1 MSFDELFLSHL
12 GGIENNCL
20 SDILDMH
27 NDEVNEFQIIRR
39 SSYYDY
45 DKFNDFAKENK
56 DRFNI
61 LSTNIQSIN
70 SKFSELELFLEYLDS
85 INFKFNV
92 ICMQET
98 WKAEG
103 DDFSQF
109 MLQGY
114 NCITQGKSSST
125 KGGLVIYID
134 DKYKADV
141 ISNLNSYEHWE
152 GLIIKVNGGNLS
164 KTLTIGNI
172 YRPPKTLN
180 EHINAFIN
188 EFSSVVASLG
198 DSNNELIFAGDFNI
212 NLLKINDNEVYSN
225 FFDTLIS
232 HSFYPKLLFQLDLQE
247 QMVP

>member
-56 DRFNI
+56 DRINI

-70 SKFSELELFLEYLDS
+70 SKFSELELFLEYIDS

-114 NCITQGKSSST
+114 NCITQGKSSSS
-125 KGGLVIYID
+125 KGGLVI
-134 DKYKADV
+134 
-141 ISNLNSYEHWE
+141 
-152 GLIIKVNGGNLS
+152 
-164 KTLTIGNI
+164 
-172 YRPPKTLN
+172 
-180 EHINAFIN
+180 
-188 EFSSVVASLG
+188 
-198 DSNNELIFAGDFNI
+198 
-212 NLLKINDNEVYSN
+212 
-225 FFDTLIS
+225 
-232 HSFYPKLLFQLDLQE
+232 
-247 QMVP
+247 